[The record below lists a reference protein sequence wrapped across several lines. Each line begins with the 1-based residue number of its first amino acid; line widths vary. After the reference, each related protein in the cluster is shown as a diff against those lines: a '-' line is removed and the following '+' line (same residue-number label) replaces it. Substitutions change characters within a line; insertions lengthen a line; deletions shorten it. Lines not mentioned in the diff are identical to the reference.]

1 MEQPRIAAWTR
12 VVPDVIKNLCAVL
25 SVVQTDRAALHG
37 GRRRLH
43 SCIIPHHQL
52 NSVSW
57 QHSHICA
64 RNKSRCAPDE
74 TRSRGSRVTLLYYG
88 INMKYE
94 SQQIEPLNKNLDLL
108 RRYCMRRLGKG
119 DPDNQNYD
127 DRNVLWLLFNF
138 LWRSLTATITQ
149 SENRQL
155 PFAR

>member
-1 MEQPRIAAWTR
+1 MQNRGWTR
-12 VVPDVIKNLCAVL
+12 VVPDVIKNLCVILGVA
-25 SVVQTDRAALHG
+25 QTYRAALHG
-37 GRRRLH
+37 GCRRLH
-43 SCIIPHHQL
+43 SCIIPNHQL

-57 QHSHICA
+57 QHSHISA
-64 RNKSRCAPDE
+64 RNKSPCAPDE
-74 TRSRGSRVTLLYYG
+74 TRTQGSCVTLLYYN

-108 RRYCMRRLGKG
+108 RCCWSRRLGKG

-138 LWRSLTATITQ
+138 LWWSLTATITQ